1 MDKFNK
7 ILFGTVKVA
16 TAGIVNISADKQK
29 IVIKDPLT
37 GTADMLK
44 KGSDKLFR
52 NKNEGVWIGNRPIEE
67 LGNKNTTFGFSSAAL
82 RVFNV
87 DLMHQAVMVDGK
99 VYSLSNDIGGDI
111 QLKEVTSDYE
121 KNKYEWRYR
130 GKSQITTKFFEKMIQ
145 EVNLYHAK
153 YNLAFANCQD
163 VSDALSKYALGLYT
177 QKQCLFYILPKI
189 DSLGEAV
196 LYGIFANTGIK
207 AYTRLVTDINS
218 IEKNFTEIEQEK
230 ITLEF
235 MIFQEEQSLLSI
247 IYGTLKRIKSRG
259 SQFQMRNVS
268 KTIKQELKQCWFRSK
283 KMLDLNSVQKRDYE
297 QINGIRYGFQ
307 IISIPFLMM
316 NKNDLFL
323 PTTILQP
330 KKVQKALQKLNEGV
344 WILKNLNKEFDN
356 NNAAFCFSS
365 AAKKQKNQPQI
376 KKQKNKIL
384 LFQSIQVATLLTK
397 IKKENHQKCNCQN
410 NNMIKKGLGN
420 LIRNINGGFL
430 IVNKAIEEIGDNN
443 ATFSLLRN
451 FNCSIKENIQI
462 KIRRIE
468 THFQD
473 IIRSTEGCSAQCI
486 VNTSIIKQEFGI
498 KDPLKTRSEM
508 IK

>member
-218 IEKNFTEIEQEK
+218 I
-230 ITLEF
+230 
-235 MIFQEEQSLLSI
+235 
-247 IYGTLKRIKSRG
+247 
-259 SQFQMRNVS
+259 VS
-268 KTIKQELKQCWFRSK
+268 
-283 KMLDLNSVQKRDYE
+283 
-297 QINGIRYGFQ
+297 
-307 IISIPFLMM
+307 
-316 NKNDLFL
+316 
-323 PTTILQP
+323 
-330 KKVQKALQKLNEGV
+330 
-344 WILKNLNKEFDN
+344 
-356 NNAAFCFSS
+356 
-365 AAKKQKNQPQI
+365 
-376 KKQKNKIL
+376 
-384 LFQSIQVATLLTK
+384 
-397 IKKENHQKCNCQN
+397 
-410 NNMIKKGLGN
+410 
-420 LIRNINGGFL
+420 
-430 IVNKAIEEIGDNN
+430 
-443 ATFSLLRN
+443 
-451 FNCSIKENIQI
+451 
-462 KIRRIE
+462 
-468 THFQD
+468 
-473 IIRSTEGCSAQCI
+473 
-486 VNTSIIKQEFGI
+486 
-498 KDPLKTRSEM
+498 
-508 IK
+508 